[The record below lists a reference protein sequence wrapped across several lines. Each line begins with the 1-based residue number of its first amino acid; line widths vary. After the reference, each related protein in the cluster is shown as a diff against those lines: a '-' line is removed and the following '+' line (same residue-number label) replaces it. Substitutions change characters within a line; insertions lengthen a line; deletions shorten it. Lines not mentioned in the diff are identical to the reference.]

1 MKDDPGSS
9 VCPVCKNPRRSKAGG
24 SFTQWIS
31 VCSCELTGLL
41 GTELD
46 PVEICKRCG
55 KRVGA
60 GRQGSL
66 TQFIFRADTCQCD
79 RPETDYFEKEK
90 PAEEQFVIAPE
101 IELDLA
107 DEYFPRQR
115 YKALSLLGKGSTG
128 SVYEAR
134 DRILDKKVT
143 VKMLTSFDSPELLIR
158 FQEEAKSTDRLNHP
172 GIVKVLDFGSEEGNA
187 PYMVLEYFDSVTL
200 EEYLAQRGPLPWSQA
215 AKILMEVARALAYA
229 HEHGVLHRDIK
240 PANILIGDQD
250 VRVIDFGLTGIAA
263 GSGPVGTPLYMA
275 PDQGLGL
282 EYDERSDIYSF
293 GCVTFEML
301 SGRCPFVGG
310 SSAETLRL
318 HASSEVPLQYLD
330 SVPDLDPELV
340 SLLGR
345 CLAKRPEDRFKN
357 FAEIVEALERILSR
371 IEIKISQESK
381 VEDGS
386 SSFAA
391 RNYSSGPKPVGA
403 MVSLMFGLIFLCCL
417 VLYVIAFGNGG
428 SADGDRT
435 AQLAATPSKLAD
447 LSVPPDEHVFQSSLK
462 VEKDD
467 NGGFIASGRE
477 IADEALKPLEGR
489 KDIVALKIDMA
500 DRFTGSGIAYLEGS
514 PLKSVEILSSA
525 FDDNGAEVLSRFPTL
540 RRLNLKVTSRLTEK
554 GMAALGKLKNL
565 EMIQFWNMA
574 LPSNCCQV
582 IESLKS
588 VHYVDLGNSS
598 RITLADAKRLASM
611 KKLAFIKL
619 SGTVGV
625 DDSFGPVLAR
635 SKIKSFLLNGTSI
648 SLATVELLSKRK
660 ETDMIRVSIGGDITI
675 QGLRRLKK
683 AHPKIKYS
691 AVDEYNTAVP
701 I

>member
-41 GTELD
+41 GTESD

-229 HEHGVLHRDIK
+229 HDHGVLHRDIK

-263 GSGPVGTPLYMA
+263 GSGPVGTPIYMA

-403 MVSLMFGLIFLCCL
+403 MVSLMFGLILLCCL

-435 AQLAATPSKLAD
+435 AELAATPSKLAD

-477 IADEALKPLEGR
+477 IADEALKPLEVR

>member
-41 GTELD
+41 GTESD

-229 HEHGVLHRDIK
+229 HDHGVLHRDIK

-263 GSGPVGTPLYMA
+263 GSGPVGTPIYMA

-403 MVSLMFGLIFLCCL
+403 MVSLMFGLILLCCL

-435 AQLAATPSKLAD
+435 AELAATPSKLAD

-574 LPSNCCQV
+574 LPSNCCKV

-625 DDSFGPVLAR
+625 DDGFGPVLAR

>member
-391 RNYSSGPKPVGA
+391 KNYSSGPKPVGA
-403 MVSLMFGLIFLCCL
+403 MVSLMFGLILLCCL

-435 AQLAATPSKLAD
+435 AELAATPSKLAD

-574 LPSNCCQV
+574 LPSNCCKV